1 MPVIFINGVSIANAG
16 RYGLDSYYS
25 PQQHLR
31 DIADVQDVEYE
42 EVESTKPKTR
52 KNEITRTSMDRP

>member
-1 MPVIFINGVSIANAG
+1 MPVIFINGVGIANAG

-42 EVESTKPKTR
+42 EVESTKTKTR
-52 KNEITRTSMDRP
+52 KNEITRSDMD

>member
-1 MPVIFINGVSIANAG
+1 MPVILINGVSIANAG

-42 EVESTKPKTR
+42 EVESTKSKTR